1 MNHGQDLGI
10 LVNMMVD
17 RKVWREFGSNQNLS
31 EMKERK
37 EEGRGGKREGGW
49 GREERGGKGIVLVIG
64 EA

>member
-1 MNHGQDLGI
+1 
-10 LVNMMVD
+10 MMVD